1 MTPRQSLTLRAAA
14 LALALAF
21 APGAMAQYK
30 IVGPDGSV
38 TYTDLPPPPG
48 TAGRVVEL
56 GRRGTTAPA
65 DAATPALPPDLQ
77 RITARHPVTLFS
89 GESCPPCDRGREQL
103 KARGV
108 PYAERSVSRAE
119 DIDALQARTGA
130 RTLPSLT
137 IGQHVLR
144 GWTASEWEAY
154 LDAAGYPRS
163 SRLPPSW
170 TAPPVQPL
178 APRTTAE
185 PGAAAPAE
193 TAAAPA
199 AAPAAPALP
208 PAPAAGTFRF

>member
-1 MTPRQSLTLRAAA
+1 MTPRQRLPFRAAA

-21 APGAMAQYK
+21 AGSALAQYK
-30 IVGPDGSV
+30 IVGPDGGV

-48 TAGRVVEL
+48 VAGRVVEL
-56 GRRGTTAPA
+56 GRRGATAPA
-65 DAATPALPPDLQ
+65 DAATPALPAELQ
-77 RITARHPVTLFS
+77 RVAARHPVTLFS
-89 GESCPPCDRGREQL
+89 GQSCPPCDRGREQL

-108 PYAERSVSRAE
+108 PYAERSVASAE
-119 DIDALQARTGA
+119 DVDALQARTGA
-130 RTLPSLT
+130 RTLPALA
-137 IGQHVLR
+137 IGQHVLS

-170 TAPPVQPL
+170 AAPPVQPL
-178 APRTTAE
+178 APRPTAE
-185 PGAAAPAE
+185 PGAAEPGE
-193 TAAAPA
+193 TA